1 MFTKE
6 KRDRN
11 DKCGMGKAFK
21 GRAYFSCVLSYLG
34 LFKELISFC
43 SFWIITDSAEE
54 SPSRGS
60 GMWQGCHNT
69 SINNSWKAC
78 AARADFSPLPGCGM
92 PGVPL
97 GKEISQFQVLSWE
110 RLTPCALSFLQTGY
124 RDLAQT
130 LPEKLFQWP
139 LPRRKGMAV
148 FPSVMGSANSQLDRI

>member
-1 MFTKE
+1 MAH
-6 KRDRN
+6 KRSSA
-11 DKCGMGKAFK
+11 KCSQRENEIGKINVGWASLSREGIFQL
-21 GRAYFSCVLSYLG
+21 RLSYLG
-34 LFKELISFC
+34 LFKELIPFW

-54 SPSRGS
+54 PPSRGS

-78 AARADFSPLPGCGM
+78 AVGADFSPLPGCGM

-110 RLTPCALSFLQTGY
+110 RLTLCTLSLLQTGY

-130 LPEKLFQWP
+130 CQKNVP
-139 LPRRKGMAV
+139 MAT
-148 FPSVMGSANSQLDRI
+148 S